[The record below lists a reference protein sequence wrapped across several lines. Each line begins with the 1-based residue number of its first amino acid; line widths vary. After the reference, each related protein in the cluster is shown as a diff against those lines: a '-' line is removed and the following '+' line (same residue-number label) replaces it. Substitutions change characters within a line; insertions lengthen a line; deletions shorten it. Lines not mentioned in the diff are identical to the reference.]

1 MLELVAGDPDL
12 AALPATSGRRADDG
26 DPDGERHAVEVD
38 ADGVRIRAGA
48 PEGIFRGLATLLQVI
63 ATTPADAG
71 GEVPLPS
78 LNILDA
84 PRFAWRGFSF
94 DVVRTSYTVDE
105 VKRVIDLI
113 ALYKANVLHLHLTDA
128 EGWRIEIDAWPKLAE
143 VGGKTAAFG
152 RPGRCYTKAEYR
164 EIVQYA
170 ADRFIT
176 VVPEFEMPGHTA
188 AIFAAYPELAGDGT
202 DPGTANVDKPPWFQV
217 LHPDNPRIFPFLTD
231 VLTEIA
237 ELTPGAYIHIG
248 GDEAL
253 GMDADLYRR
262 FMEQAKPIVYGL
274 GKKVVAWQE
283 AARAGFQPGDI
294 AQLWISPGQGE
305 VEAAGRFRAAGGVRA
320 SRRSPGARGRL
331 RRVPEA
337 GPVGPWPGAR
347 PGRGHHRF
355 ATVEELSRHEVPGG
369 VVRPGSGGR
378 SCPARDAVLPEV
390 DGGRVLRLGSGDD
403 PAGDD
408 RGARGRG
415 GGRDLVR
422 DDPSIDDV
430 FFLVL
435 PRLPGVLEKG
445 WSAATPAA

>member
-1 MLELVAGDPDL
+1 
-12 AALPATSGRRADDG
+12 
-26 DPDGERHAVEVD
+26 
-38 ADGVRIRAGA
+38 
-48 PEGIFRGLATLLQVI
+48 
-63 ATTPADAG
+63 
-71 GEVPLPS
+71 
-78 LNILDA
+78 
-84 PRFAWRGFSF
+84 
-94 DVVRTSYTVDE
+94 
-105 VKRVIDLI
+105 VKRVIDLV

-176 VVPEFEMPGHTA
+176 IVPEFEMPGHTA

-202 DPGTANVDKPPWFQV
+202 DPGTANVDRAPWFQAMN
-217 LHPDNPRIFPFLTD
+217 PDNPGIFTFITD

-237 ELTPGAYIHIG
+237 ALTPGAYLHIG

-253 GMDADLYRR
+253 GVDADQYRR

-283 AARAGFQPGDI
+283 AARAGYQPGDI

-305 VEAAGRFRAAGGVRA
+305 VELPDDF
-320 SRRSPGARGRL
+320 
-331 RRVPEA
+331 E
-337 GPVGPWPGAR
+337 
-347 PGRGHHRF
+347 
-355 ATVEELSRHEVPGG
+355 
-369 VVRPGSGGR
+369 
-378 SCPARDAVLPEV
+378 LPEGFELPGDPQELAAAFGEFLKLAQLDLGLALDQGADIIV
-390 DGGRVLRLGSGDD
+390 SQQSKSYLDTKYREESSDPAQAADHARLGMPFYPKSTVAEFFDWD
-403 PAGDD
+403 PATIRPELTGE
-408 RGARGRG
+408 RVAGVEAA
-415 GGRDLVR
+415 VWCETIS
-422 DDPSIDDV
+422 SIDDV

-445 WSAATPAA
+445 WSAATPATEDAWAAYVPRLAAQSAMWDARGWPYFRSSVVWPSS